1 MDALTFLEK
10 TVDRLR
16 GFGGHYAE
24 IARRSG
30 ISYSSLVKL
39 AQGYADNPTIE
50 SLQRVIE
57 ALNAFEGVEQGA
69 GEGLAAQEDPAL
81 DPDPVMEQGGEPSG
95 DLDAGRSVPLETA

>member
-10 TVDRLR
+10 TVERLR

-39 AQGYADNPTIE
+39 AQGHADNPTIE
-50 SLQRVIE
+50 TLQRVIE
-57 ALNAFEGVEQGA
+57 ALDAFEGKPQACAADPSVSPANQA
-69 GEGLAAQEDPAL
+69 GEGAEV
-81 DPDPVMEQGGEPSG
+81 DPDSNRIIPVE
-95 DLDAGRSVPLETA
+95 AA

>member
-39 AQGYADNPTIE
+39 AQGHADNPTIE

-57 ALNAFEGVEQGA
+57 ALNAFEGVEPG
-69 GEGLAAQEDPAL
+69 GEHDPAVQA
-81 DPDPVMEQGGEPSG
+81 DPVMDPVMELCAEPSG
-95 DLDAGRSVPLETA
+95 DMDADRIVPLETA

>member
-10 TVDRLR
+10 TVERLR
-16 GFGGHYAE
+16 AFGGHYAE

-39 AQGYADNPTIE
+39 AQGHADNPTIE

-57 ALNAFEGVEQGA
+57 ALDAFEGVER
-69 GEGLAAQEDPAL
+69 EGDADPVAQA
-81 DPDPVMEQGGEPSG
+81 DPDRDLAPEQSS
-95 DLDAGRSVPLETA
+95 DMDAGRIVPLETA